1 MEANDGNSQTSGQ
14 FVPIRVCQYFLDR
27 EQQRMMRSSLLK
39 VSATAMLL
47 VTISSCGG
55 ASKDEKGISSP
66 LMSKPSAPALISTP
80 FSTVREW
87 LGLISQG
94 KIAKSLALED
104 GSVYGPTMVSVS
116 LSSASQISLTSGTT
130 PLPTPVG
137 YKTISLVVTRFFA
150 HLRPGQGP
158 KDGIET
164 LDVVVGEPLTASGHW
179 RVLGATQVGQSRTLL
194 RLAGEGDDHANI
206 ATAPKVTAKMITGA
220 RMALAG
226 FLQAEKNQDLAQ
238 ARSFLDARLDLKWDF
253 AATFGAVKDFKLKD
267 LIVGRMNSGNYWP
280 SGWDSPP
287 YRPGVGYQVSLPVLA
302 AYTLQHPTIFNPTS
316 VFTLSLRDDGKWL
329 IVNAGSSP

>member
-1 MEANDGNSQTSGQ
+1 
-14 FVPIRVCQYFLDR
+14 
-27 EQQRMMRSSLLK
+27 
-39 VSATAMLL
+39 
-47 VTISSCGG
+47 
-55 ASKDEKGISSP
+55 
-66 LMSKPSAPALISTP
+66 MSKPSAPALISTP

-87 LGLISQG
+87 LGLISHG
-94 KIAKSLALED
+94 EIVKSRSLED
-104 GSVYGPTMVSVS
+104 GSVYGPTMVSVG

-130 PLPTPVG
+130 PLPIPVG

-150 HLRPGQGP
+150 NLRPGQGL
-158 KDGIET
+158 KNGIET

-179 RVLGATQVGQSRTLL
+179 RILGATQVGQSRTLL

-206 ATAPKVTAKMITGA
+206 ATPPKVTAKMITGA

-226 FLQAEKNQDLAQ
+226 FLQAEKNQDLTQ

-267 LIVGRMNSGNYWP
+267 LIVGRMNSGSYWP

-287 YRPGVGYQVSLPVLA
+287 YRPGVGYQVSLPVTA
-302 AYTLQHPTIFNPTS
+302 SYILQHPTIFDLIS

-329 IVNAGSSP
+329 IVNAGTSP